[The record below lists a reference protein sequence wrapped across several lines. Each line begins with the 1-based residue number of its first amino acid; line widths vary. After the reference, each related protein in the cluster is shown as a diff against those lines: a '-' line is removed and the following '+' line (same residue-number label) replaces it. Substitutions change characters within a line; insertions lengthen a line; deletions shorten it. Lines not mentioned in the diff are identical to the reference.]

1 MTTTITNE
9 TRIIDLTV
17 GQLMDLIAR
26 AQSTARNDQPT
37 EEEGTRPEEGS
48 GKRNLVYGI
57 GGIAQLFNCS
67 LTTANRIKASGRID
81 KAIKQHG
88 RIIVVDADRALELFN
103 QSN

>member
-26 AQSTARNDQPT
+26 AQAPARMEQAPS
-37 EEEGTRPEEGS
+37 EERAPSEEG

>member
-26 AQSTARNDQPT
+26 AQAPVKA
-37 EEEGTRPEEGS
+37 EESPVEERTPAEG